1 MGLENE
7 RTGSKMEIQI
17 SVRNL
22 VEFLL
27 RSGDIDNRRSGG
39 ADNAMLEG
47 ARLHRLLQS
56 RMGEGYNPE
65 VSLRYIFDTQKYRII
80 VEGRADGI
88 FTDESGVS
96 VIDEIKTTYK
106 DIEKLKKPNPVHLSQ
121 AKVYAAI
128 YGIQQQKEEMRIR
141 MTYCNVESEEIRYFF
156 EDADMTELKEWFFE
170 LLRQYQVWADYEY
183 EWRQLRQESAVERLI
198 IRMIS

>member
-1 MGLENE
+1 
-7 RTGSKMEIQI
+7 MEIHI

-27 RSGDIDNRRSGG
+27 RSGDIDNRKSGG

-56 RMGEGYNPE
+56 RMGAGYLPE
-65 VSLRYIFDTQKYRII
+65 VSLRYLYDTEKYRIV

-88 FTDESGVS
+88 FTDESGVT

-106 DIEKLKKPNPVHLSQ
+106 DIAKLKGPNGVHLAQ

-128 YGIQQQKEEMRIR
+128 YGMKEKQEEMRVR
-141 MTYCNVESEEIRYFF
+141 MTYCNVETEEIRYF
-156 EDADMTELKEWFFE
+156 LK
-170 LLRQYQVWADYEY
+170 
-183 EWRQLRQESAVERLI
+183 I
-198 IRMIS
+198 IPYRSCGTGFWSFYASTGFGRTMNMNGNRYVRTLWKS